1 MPQPERFALHS
12 HARFRVI
19 DGEGVF
25 VLQESGEVLVV
36 NRVAA
41 AVVAGVREGASRAE
55 LVSRLVTRFDVEHA
69 RASQDVDALLQD
81 LVAAGALVPTPDT
94 SGSDR

>member
-1 MPQPERFALHS
+1 MSQPERFSLHP

-25 VLQESGEVLVV
+25 VLQEQGEVLVV

-41 AVVAGVREGASRAE
+41 ALVSGVREGASRAE
-55 LVSRLVTRFDVEHA
+55 LVSGLVARFEVSSEQA
-69 RASQDVDALLQD
+69 EQDVSALLRD
-81 LVAAGALVPTPDT
+81 LVAAGALVAQPAEGPT
-94 SGSDR
+94 